1 MQLCVAK
8 IEISENQKY
17 CRDLDE
23 AFSIFN
29 EKK

>member
-1 MQLCVAK
+1 MQLSVAK
-8 IEISENQKY
+8 NEISEHQKY
-17 CRDLDE
+17 CRDFDE